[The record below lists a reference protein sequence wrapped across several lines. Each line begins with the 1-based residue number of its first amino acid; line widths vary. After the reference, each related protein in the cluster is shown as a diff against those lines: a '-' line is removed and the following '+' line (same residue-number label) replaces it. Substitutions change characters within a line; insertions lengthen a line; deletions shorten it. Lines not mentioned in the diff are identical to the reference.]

1 MIKGEIEIQ
10 KTARYYLSAD
20 SKGKFSKVC
29 FALHGYGQLA
39 SFFCKKLENKALQD
53 TLFICPEGLHRFYL
67 KDSSGRVGSSWMTKE
82 DRLVD
87 IADYVKYLDQVYL
100 EFKPLFAEV
109 EKVGILGFSQGVATA
124 CRWLAFSENK
134 FDFLINWAGAFPPDL
149 PFEKAISKM
158 KNIPCW
164 MVLGNEDEYITEIQF
179 KEHLASLEK
188 EGFQPKSKSFIGNHS
203 IKTEVLQELLETI

>member
-1 MIKGEIEIQ
+1 MIKGEIEIR
-10 KTARYYLSAD
+10 KTARYFLSAE

-82 DRLVD
+82 DRLED
-87 IADYVKYLDQVYL
+87 ISDYVKYLDQLYL
-100 EFKPLFAEV
+100 EFKPIFSGV
-109 EKVGILGFSQGVATA
+109 KKVGILGFSQGVATA
-124 CRWLAFSENK
+124 CRWLSFSEYK

-149 PFEKAISKM
+149 PFEKAIHKM
-158 KNIPCW
+158 ENIACW
-164 MVLGNEDEYITEIQF
+164 MVLGNEDEYISGDQF
-179 KEHLASLEK
+179 KEHLANLENR
-188 EGFQPKSKSFIGNHS
+188 GFHPISKSFKGNHS
-203 IKTEVLQELLETI
+203 INVEVLQDILKAI